1 MRYIT
6 THGLRKVARPSAI
19 WEITAPVKAWSM
31 APGLWRDVPGLEKHA
46 GAVVYEKTVTCA
58 GTLRFV
64 LGGVAGDCR
73 AWLDDAL
80 LCEHAGGG
88 SFAALVNN
96 VEWGQHLLRVE
107 ITCGEPGCG
116 GFTGDVAIEQMGSA
130 FISGMKIVTRGDGS
144 ADVCVK
150 VRSLAK
156 KMQVADVELSVAGA
170 ETAWKKRLLPPGAEV
185 TLKGSVQ
192 TSAALWSRENPVLH
206 GAEAVLWLEG
216 EPADDLRARVGFPA
230 ETGEAAF
237 VPFAVPQPED
247 MLMAVQQAMRDGA
260 QGLKV
265 NGAPDCLLDICDQLG
280 MPVWD
285 TQPVYEGCHVCVG
298 VFDPLL

>member
-46 GAVVYEKTVTCA
+46 GSVTYEKTVTCA
-58 GTLRFV
+58 GTLRFCF
-64 LGGVAGDCR
+64 GGVAGDCCV
-73 AWLDDAL
+73 WLDDVL
-80 LCEHAGGG
+80 LCEHQGPGAFVGL
-88 SFAALVNN
+88 AREVA
-96 VEWGQHLLRVE
+96 WGEHRLRLE
-107 ITCGEPGCG
+107 IGCDQPGCG
-116 GFTGDVAIEQMGSA
+116 GFTGDVTIEQMGSA

-144 ADVCVK
+144 ADVVVR

-156 KMQVADVELSVAGA
+156 KMQVADVEVTVAGA
-170 ETAWKKRLLPPGAEV
+170 ELQWKKRLLPPGGEV

-192 TSAALWSRENPVLH
+192 TSAALWSLENPALH

-230 ETGEAAF
+230 EMGEGTF
-237 VPFAVPQPED
+237 VPFTVPQPES
-247 MLMAVQQAMRDGA
+247 MLKAVQQVMRDGA

-265 NGAPDCLLDICDQLG
+265 NGAPDGLLDICDLLG
-280 MPVWD
+280 VSVWD
-285 TQPVYEGCHVCVG
+285 EQPIYEGCHVCVVRQG
-298 VFDPLL
+298 DA